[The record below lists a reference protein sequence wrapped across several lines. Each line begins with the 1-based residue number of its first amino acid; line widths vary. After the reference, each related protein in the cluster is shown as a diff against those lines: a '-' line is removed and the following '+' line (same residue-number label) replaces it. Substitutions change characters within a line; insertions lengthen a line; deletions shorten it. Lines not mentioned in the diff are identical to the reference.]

1 MSILEYRLV
10 QAGHGTK
17 QKYIAAHFGISMA
30 YMTYGI
36 QRLRMPAVITFG
48 TLARRDMYQR
58 DRFTLPLS
66 IILIS
71 GVAGVG
77 IDLDHM
83 LVLFWRGEAFTL
95 ENLATKAGRPL
106 HWPGVIVGGVVFV
119 IVVSRH
125 FRLLAKLERD
135 ERH

>member
-1 MSILEYRLV
+1 M
-10 QAGHGTK
+10 
-17 QKYIAAHFGISMA
+17 
-30 YMTYGI
+30 
-36 QRLRMPAVITFG
+36 ITFG